1 MKNTF
6 MTSLFALSS
15 LALSSAVIA
24 EPSCGQSYSSSYVAP
39 TYTAPKPVQQPHYS
53 KPSYTP
59 APKYVPTYTVAPAQ
73 PSNNGTLV
81 FLPPTDQKKQVP
93 APAQRPVLIKNPNTP
108 DFASFRATTDSG
120 IDLSAPH
127 SPFVSSLNGVSID
140 SGR

>member
-1 MKNTF
+1 MKNTLIVN
-6 MTSLFALSS
+6 LFALSS

-24 EPSCGQSYSSSYVAP
+24 GSSCGQSYTSSYVAP

-93 APAQRPVLIKNPNTP
+93 AQPPVLIKNPNTP
-108 DFASFRATTDSG
+108 DFASFRTTTDSS

-140 SGR
+140 TGQ